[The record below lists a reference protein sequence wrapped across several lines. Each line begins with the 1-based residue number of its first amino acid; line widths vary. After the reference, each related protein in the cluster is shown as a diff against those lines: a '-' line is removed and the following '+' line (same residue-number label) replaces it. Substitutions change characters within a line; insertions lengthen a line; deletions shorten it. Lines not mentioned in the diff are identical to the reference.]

1 MEVTFKCRDGTIK
14 CSKRALVASD
24 YFFDQIDWTSSQM
37 EFDFEE
43 CSVEGIKTYLDYV
56 HMLDVPPLSVT
67 LLLDVL
73 KFLHF
78 QERFDFVENFLQ

>member
-1 MEVTFKCRDGTIK
+1 MNAAQVVHEMKPSFSKSFFVH
-14 CSKRALVASD
+14 SKRPKRRM
-24 YFFDQIDWTSSQM
+24 TSSQM